1 MTDWIAWTLLA
12 ASMQAVRTAG
22 QKYLHES
29 LSALTATLAR
39 YLFGLPVVIAYVLWL
54 EPPFEQATFTPVYGI
69 KIVVAGCLQV
79 IATVLL
85 VRLFSL
91 RNFALGS
98 TFIRLEIMM
107 TAILGSVFFQDAL
120 PLLAWLGV
128 VIASSGIL
136 SLQWNPGERLHF
148 TLDRSLFYGLAS
160 ALAFSLTSLLIRDA
174 SLSLGLNDAVPAA
187 AMTLLMMV
195 ILQTALCLALVAH
208 QERAQLSQLLLKW
221 RLGLFIGVTGVLG
234 SIGWFTAF
242 TLERAAYV
250 KTLGQIEFVFS
261 LVISYFFFRER
272 AKHHEWWGM
281 GLVCVGALLMIWADK

>member
-39 YLFGLPVVIAYVLWL
+39 YLFGLPVVLAYVLWL
-54 EPPFEQATFTPVYGI
+54 DPPFDQASMTVAYGLSI
-69 KIVVAGCLQV
+69 ALAGGLQV
-79 IATVLL
+79 LATVLL

-107 TAILGSVFFQDAL
+107 TAVMGSLFFQDAL
-120 PLLAWLGV
+120 SSLAWLGV
-128 VIASSGIL
+128 MVASVGIV
-136 SLQWNPGERLHF
+136 SLQWNPERRLHL
-148 TLDRSLFYGLAS
+148 TLDRSVFYGLAS

-174 SLSLGLNDAVPAA
+174 SLSLGLNDAVSAA
-187 AMTLLMMV
+187 AMTLALMV
-195 ILQTALCLALVAH
+195 ILQTGLCVGLVFIN
-208 QERAQLSQLLLKW
+208 ERREIKQLLLKW

-261 LVISYFFFRER
+261 LLISYFIFKER
-272 AKHHEWWGM
+272 AKQHEWWGM
-281 GLVCVGALLMIWADK
+281 GLVCLGAVLMIWAD